1 MKHANKQL
9 LYSQIP
15 NILYLTMSTHR
26 IEDTPQCDHYNGN
39 SNHTNARFDAT
50 HGNSNAAAPQEAG
63 TSQLTNDALLSK
75 IGETY
80 RWTCNTNTFVS
91 AEFDSHTNPGSR
103 EPSLDAFQHDQ
114 RSFILASIDLA
125 LEILSTGDFSTTDE
139 EELGPNNSSF
149 FQELRQ

>member
-1 MKHANKQL
+1 
-9 LYSQIP
+9 
-15 NILYLTMSTHR
+15 MSTHR
-26 IEDTPQCDHYNGN
+26 IEDTPQCNHYNGN
-39 SNHTNARFDAT
+39 SNHTNARSERISRNGT
-50 HGNSNAAAPQEAG
+50 IHGNTNAVDPQDAG
-63 TSQLTNDALLSK
+63 TSQMTNDALLSM
-75 IGETY
+75 IRETY
-80 RWTCNTNTFVS
+80 RWTRNTNTFVS